1 MAPRMPEPAVRVVHA
16 STQKAASGK
25 SLDDTIH
32 AAG

>member
-1 MAPRMPEPAVRVVHA
+1 MPEPAVRVVRA
-16 STQKAASGK
+16 STQKAATGK

>member
-1 MAPRMPEPAVRVVHA
+1 MPQSAVRVVQA
-16 STQKAASGK
+16 STRKAATGK

>member
-1 MAPRMPEPAVRVVHA
+1 MAPRMPEPAARVVQT
-16 STQKAASGK
+16 STQKVATGK